1 MTELA
6 NLKIELEE
14 IPNLD
19 FSQLRSLYHHLYQ
32 NQPLKS
38 TRRQFYVW
46 RVTYRLQ
53 ELRYGGLDKKTKT
66 LLENMDFSSISER
79 SVTNGIE
86 ITKKYKGKLY
96 KIRSV
101 GGGFEMDGEFYKSL
115 SAVAYKIT
123 GRRISGKVFL
133 GV

>member
-1 MTELA
+1 MTELI

-19 FSQLRSLYHHLYQ
+19 FSQLRNLYHHLYQ

-46 RVTYRLQ
+46 RITHRLQ
-53 ELRYGGLDKKTKT
+53 ELRYGGLDKKTRT
-66 LLENMDFSSISER
+66 LLENMDFSVISEKTI
-79 SVTNGIE
+79 TNGTE
-86 ITKKYKGKLY
+86 ITKKYKGKFY

-101 GGGFEMDGEFYKSL
+101 GSGFEMDGEFYKSL